1 MVKSI
6 DNLIDDNINM
16 ASDIGKILDKNNSD
30 LDRIEE
36 KQVEMEQ
43 SFFSINHYVSRL
55 GHFLYRVFGSKEPNP
70 VKNNKKKE
78 MNEKNLK
85 KFNNNILDKQDNY
98 DSKLNDNDIN
108 LKDEVSYRDT
118 GHKNEGI
125 LKSVRR
131 LKAMSYD
138 IGKTLDDQ
146 NKRIEVINLITD
158 IKTQKIKKIDRR
170 INSL

>member
-6 DNLIDDNINM
+6 DNLIDENINM
-16 ASDIGKILDKNNSD
+16 AGDIGKMLDKTNSD
-30 LDRIEE
+30 LDKIEK
-36 KQVEMEQ
+36 KQVEIEQ
-43 SFFSINHYVSRL
+43 SFFSIDHYVSRL
-55 GHFLYRVFGSKEPNP
+55 GHFLYRVFGSKEPSP
-70 VKNNKKKE
+70 VKNNIKKE
-78 MNEKNLK
+78 MNEKNII
-85 KFNNNILDKQDNY
+85 KFNNIIHDKQDNY
-98 DSKLNDNDIN
+98 KSKLNDNDIN

-118 GHKNEGI
+118 GYKNEGI
-125 LKSVRR
+125 LKFIRR

-146 NKRIEVINLITD
+146 NKRIEGINLMTE

>member
-16 ASDIGKILDKNNSD
+16 ASDIGKMLDKTNSD

-36 KQVEMEQ
+36 KQVEIEQ
-43 SFFSINHYVSRL
+43 SFFSIDHYVSRL
-55 GHFLYRVFGSKEPNP
+55 GHFLYRVFCSGEPSP
-70 VKNNKKKE
+70 AKNNPKKE
-78 MNEKNLK
+78 IK
-85 KFNNNILDKQDNY
+85 DKQEKY
-98 DSKLNDNDIN
+98 KCKLNDNDIN
-108 LKDEVSYRDT
+108 LKDEVSYQDT
-118 GHKNEGI
+118 GYKNEGL
-125 LKSVRR
+125 LKSLRR
-131 LKAMSYD
+131 LKTMSYD

-146 NKRIEVINLITD
+146 NKRIEGINLMTE